1 MPCDNQKPV
10 IFYDYLNTRTKND
23 AEIPTYFTNS
33 KIKTAAA
40 SIYLRAIMALIKQS
54 D

>member
-1 MPCDNQKPV
+1 MITLIQEQRMMLRSPPTLLIQK
-10 IFYDYLNTRTKND
+10 L
-23 AEIPTYFTNS
+23 
-33 KIKTAAA
+33 KTAAA